1 MASTESPAT
10 TDAMAIIAKVLMQPD
25 PWWWLGA
32 LLIVVGLP
40 AFFWKLPETIKAVSG
55 YHDLHRKTSLKILT
69 ERAKMDNAAKARNLK
84 PIAKPK
90 GKKP

>member
-1 MASTESPAT
+1 MAVADGSTDSVST
-10 TDAMAIIAKVLMQPD
+10 IIAKVLTQHD

-40 AFFWKLPETIKAVSG
+40 AFFWKLPETIKALSS
-55 YHDLHRKTSLKILT
+55 YHDQHRKTSHKIKTDILKL
-69 ERAKMDNAAKARNLK
+69 ERAMSAR
-84 PIAKPK
+84 PTAGK